1 MRAFEVDRYID
12 EKLIV
17 DCEMFRIQ

>member
-1 MRAFEVDRYID
+1 MRAFEVDRFID